1 VADKGSVRVPG
12 WSSRYCVAACAA
24 LATIFWSS
32 ATASAV
38 TAGPSCGEKTIAS
51 PDGVSIRI
59 LFAQN
64 GAVQRYEVIAKVENE
79 NTELINDAT
88 TSLEGT
94 YGPAGVNAPPLKI
107 LSFKPGDS
115 SSGGMMVPDKAID
128 SCGRTLSFN

>member
-12 WSSRYCVAACAA
+12 WSSRCSVAACVA
-24 LATIFWSS
+24 LAAVVWSPT
-32 ATASAV
+32 TAAAV
-38 TAGPSCGEKTIAS
+38 TLGPSCGEKTVGS

-64 GAVQRYEVIAKVENE
+64 GAVQRYEVVAKAD
-79 NTELINDAT
+79 NTELVNDAT

-107 LSFKPGDS
+107 VSFKAADS
-115 SSGGMMVPDKAID
+115 NSGGMMVPDKAID
-128 SCGRTLSFN
+128 SCGRTLNFN